1 MRLIRKNVEREAEGS
16 AAEKLISDGFT
27 PMKKATPDTVPEEKI
42 GKDIEDMTV
51 EELKTLAKEKGLTGV
66 SSLAKADLL
75 AILKGS
81 MASAEDIKKLK
92 ILTGE
97 KNEELLSV
105 LLDEAEAFVLSY
117 TNRKQLRT
125 GLEKAVR
132 DLAVIALNRM
142 GTEGEKSRSE
152 GGESYTFED
161 APKQIY
167 DTLNR
172 YRLARVGGKIY
183 EAEKKQT

>member
-1 MRLIRKNVEREAEGS
+1 MAKS
-16 AAEKLISDGFT
+16 
-27 PMKKATPDTVPEEKI
+27 
-42 GKDIEDMTV
+42 KDIERIQT
-51 EELKTLAKEKGLTGV
+51 
-66 SSLAKADLL
+66 
-75 AILKGS
+75 
-81 MASAEDIKKLK
+81 
-92 ILTGE
+92 LTGE
-97 KNEELLSV
+97 KDEDLIEI
-105 LLDEAEAFVLSY
+105 LLDDAEAFVLSY
-117 TNRKQLRT
+117 TNRTRLKT

-152 GGESYTFED
+152 GGESYTFDD